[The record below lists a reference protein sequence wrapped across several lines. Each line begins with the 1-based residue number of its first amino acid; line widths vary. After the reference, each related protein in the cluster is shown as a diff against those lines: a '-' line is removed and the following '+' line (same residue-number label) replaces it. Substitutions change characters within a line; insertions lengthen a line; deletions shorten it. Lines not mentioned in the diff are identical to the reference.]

1 MDRVSLAWRNRIL
14 VQGLPLPSNSRA
26 LYEHCLLARQKSSFA
41 IRRVQRHQAKRVNTS
56 LEPKPSMSTAPSK
69 PTAIISAAASGI
81 GLAIARG
88 LSADGW
94 LVYVGDQDQ
103 AAVTALG
110 RTDPALSAHV
120 CDVSCAAA
128 VDGFYAAVEADLAYR
143 GLSGIDLLVN
153 NAGVAGPV
161 ARLENQPIEGWC
173 QTISINLNGMFFM
186 TRRAIPLLRRKA
198 PGAGIINMS
207 SNAGLLGCPLRGP
220 YVASKWALIGLTKTL
235 AMELGPD
242 GIRVNA
248 ICPGSVEG
256 PRIDRVIENDAA
268 ARGLAPAEV
277 EREYKRQSSLRT
289 FATGE
294 DITAMVRYLASPAG
308 ARISG
313 QALAIDGHTEGLWM
327 DMPPGDMG
335 G

>member
-1 MDRVSLAWRNRIL
+1 MD
-14 VQGLPLPSNSRA
+14 
-26 LYEHCLLARQKSSFA
+26 
-41 IRRVQRHQAKRVNTS
+41 TS
-56 LEPKPSMSTAPSK
+56 LEPKPSMRIATNK
-69 PTAIISAAASGI
+69 PTAIVSAAASGI

-103 AAVTALG
+103 AAVAAIG
-110 RTDPALSAHV
+110 RTDPALAAHV
-120 CDVSCAAA
+120 CDVSDAAA
-128 VDGFYAAVEADLAYR
+128 VDGFFHAVEADLACR

-153 NAGVAGPV
+153 NAGIAGPV
-161 ARLENQPIEGWC
+161 ARLEDQPIEGWC
-173 QTISINLNGMFFM
+173 QTIDINLNGTFFM

-207 SNAGLLGCPLRGP
+207 SNAGLLGCPLRSP

-235 AMELGPD
+235 AMELGPE

-248 ICPGSVEG
+248 ICPASVEG
-256 PRIDRVIENDAA
+256 PRIDRVIHADAA
-268 ARGLAPAEV
+268 ARGLSPAEV
-277 EREYKRQSSLRT
+277 EHEYKRQSSLRT
-289 FATGE
+289 FATCE
-294 DITAMVRYLASPAG
+294 DITAMVRYLASPDG

-327 DMPPGDMG
+327 DIEV
-335 G
+335 